1 MRAMKSCTC
10 KSVPVFLGGEDR
22 RSISR
27 WLDLD
32 RRYGCL
38 LAGFIAYLALDQH
51 RAADYAAV
59 DPATAMQGSLVPPK

>member
-1 MRAMKSCTC
+1 MA
-10 KSVPVFLGGEDR
+10 
-22 RSISR
+22 
-27 WLDLD
+27 LDLD